1 MARLNARSISAR
13 LVSTASRVV
22 AISADRRTLASL
34 VVDPDVERISDDAV
48 VQSSGVTWTSTTP
61 TTPKDNRVMRTL
73 GMDYWVPDGKGVV
86 VAVIDSGVVANSDL
100 QSAAKYDFMS
110 GAPKSVAGGDLCF
123 DSYGHGSHVASLI
136 ANVGASSDKVY
147 AVSPAGR
154 RLWRSRCSTQME
166 PATPATLLQQSTSA
180 LRTEMQLKIDIIN
193 LSLGHPILEPAAEDP
208 LVQAVERAARAGI
221 AVIASAGNHGRN
233 IATGQVGFG
242 GVTSP
247 GNAPSAITVGS
258 IDFKGPKHCRTTLS
272 PPTAREGRHEP
283 TVRQAGCR
291 RCGPPSGRLDGQ
303 AEHAVDKVREQ
314 RHRHARRRP
323 QVPYLERDEHGRS
336 GHERCRRAGPEDDAP
351 GDRHFNVDVR
361 RQDSSLNCQN
371 DSEPLYPLRGSRLH
385 DTQTGMTPSLLKA
398 ISQFTALPLP
408 DAHVRNRVQEN

>member
-1 MARLNARSISAR
+1 MNASRRIPRRSTDCRRLAALILLAAIPIALNSSIQVKRPAPSIVNLHKVDRAVSDDFRRGHTSFRVLVRTRSDAAGRVMARLNARSISAR

-100 QSAAKYDFMS
+100 QSAASYDFMS
-110 GAPKSVAGGDLCF
+110 GAPKSVAGGDLHF

-180 LRTEMQLKIDIIN
+180 LRTDTSSRSTSSIFRWATRSAN
-193 LSLGHPILEPAAEDP
+193 LRPRIRS
-208 LVQAVERAARAGI
+208 
-221 AVIASAGNHGRN
+221 
-233 IATGQVGFG
+233 
-242 GVTSP
+242 
-247 GNAPSAITVGS
+247 
-258 IDFKGPKHCRTTLS
+258 
-272 PPTAREGRHEP
+272 
-283 TVRQAGCR
+283 CR
-291 RCGPPSGRLDGQ
+291 R
-303 AEHAVDKVREQ
+303 
-314 RHRHARRRP
+314 
-323 QVPYLERDEHGRS
+323 
-336 GHERCRRAGPEDDAP
+336 
-351 GDRHFNVDVR
+351 
-361 RQDSSLNCQN
+361 
-371 DSEPLYPLRGSRLH
+371 
-385 DTQTGMTPSLLKA
+385 
-398 ISQFTALPLP
+398 
-408 DAHVRNRVQEN
+408 